1 MLYGTLI
8 VYKHIGSNLIQANLD
23 TVYACQDIKDDVK
36 MGVRSTAI
44 LFGVWIR
51 PLLVLCGLMFV
62 TMLTIAGHLNSQGPA
77 YFIVS
82 IGGTVIHLLWQY
94 TTVDLGMPKSCW
106 SKSFFL
112 QKFRPSLSHNK
123 LTRKFSSQ
131 RPTWMDRV
139 GRIDDRLSS

>member
-8 VYKHIGSNLIQANLD
+8 FHKRIGSSLIQAKLD

-44 LFGVWIR
+44 LFGSWIR

-62 TMLTIAGHLNSQGPA
+62 TMLAIAGYLNGQGPS

-82 IGGTVIHLLWQY
+82 VGGTALHLFWQY
-94 TTVDLGMPKSCW
+94 MTVDLDIPKSCW
-106 SKSFFL
+106 SKSF
-112 QKFRPSLSHNK
+112 S
-123 LTRKFSSQ
+123 
-131 RPTWMDRV
+131 
-139 GRIDDRLSS
+139 